1 MDQYTL
7 QAFLNSLVMVWV
19 VQEVNKVWSGSME
32 GPFSVWPNQEQ
43 PPEGQ
48 LWGLQLAVV
57 TALLHSGGEAVLG
70 GSLVESALTYIAAV
84 KDLLLSSLR
93 APVPGLDIQGRK
105 KAKLQQPRTTISALQ
120 VKSHA
125 DEMNPSPALLFLDCS
140 NCLGKILKDSEMLFN
155 LTWYIFRVRPIRM
168 RLSSGGSS
176 GRFHILDMI

>member
-1 MDQYTL
+1 VDQYTL
-7 QAFLNSLVMVWV
+7 QAFLNSLKMVWI

-120 VKSHA
+120 VKSPA
-125 DEMNPSPALLFLDCS
+125 DEMISLSALLYIVLGLLKL
-140 NCLGKILKDSEMLFN
+140 LGKILKDSELLFN
-155 LTWYIFRVRPIRM
+155 LK
-168 RLSSGGSS
+168 
-176 GRFHILDMI
+176 

>member
-1 MDQYTL
+1 M
-7 QAFLNSLVMVWV
+7 QAFLNSLVMVWI

-57 TALLHSGGEAVLG
+57 AALLHSGGEAVLG

-120 VKSHA
+120 VKSPA
-125 DEMNPSPALLFLDCS
+125 DEMISLSALLYII
-140 NCLGKILKDSEMLFN
+140 LGLLKLLGNILKDSEMLFN
-155 LTWYIFRVRPIRM
+155 LKWYISPVRLIR
-168 RLSSGGSS
+168 RSLPSVGSS
-176 GRFHILDMI
+176 GRVHIPEMI